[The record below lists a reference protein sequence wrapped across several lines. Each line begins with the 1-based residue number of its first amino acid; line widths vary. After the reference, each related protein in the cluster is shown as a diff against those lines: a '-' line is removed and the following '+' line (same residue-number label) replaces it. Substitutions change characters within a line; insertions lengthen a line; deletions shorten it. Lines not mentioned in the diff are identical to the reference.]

1 MKILTAEEMRA
12 TDLRTSKQ
20 FGVDSLTLMES
31 AGDAVARFVLRQ
43 YAGCRQIT
51 VVCGRG
57 NNGGDGLVA
66 ARKLREAGRDV
77 SVVLLGD
84 PAQITGDAR
93 VMLDCLG
100 SNPVVVLDAAQLES
114 DLVREIFHHSEL
126 ILDAVLGTG
135 FKPSLRDLAAAVGK
149 LISALKTPVVA
160 IDLPS
165 GWDADSR
172 SADAEGAYRADAVV
186 SFTAP
191 KLAHVFGNLTRGPI
205 VIADIGSPSEAVESG
220 TRLTWAGESKSI
232 AEEPRSV
239 DGNKGKFGHVL
250 VIGGARGKAGAPSMA
265 SLAALRSGAGLV
277 TAGIPESILPTVSR
291 FAAEL
296 MTVPLLEGR
305 HGEISSR
312 NLEAGNLQPLLKGK
326 TVIALGPGMGQE
338 PEAVDFV
345 LGLLRETDLPLVI
358 DADALN
364 AIADGHTGLLDGR
377 GRTIVLTP
385 HPGEMARLVGMSI
398 AEVQSKREQVAR
410 DFATRHAVT
419 LVLKGW
425 RSLIAHPDG
434 EISVNTSGNPGM
446 AKGGSGDILTGIV
459 AAMVAQYPRSV
470 ADAVNAS
477 VYLHGLAADFAVR
490 EQDEH
495 TLLATDTVAHL
506 FRAFRF
512 RPRDSDGYLWLQ
524 GTSSGNVGSKWRRQQ
539 T

>member
-20 FGVDSLTLMES
+20 FGVDSLTLMEN

-43 YAGCRQIT
+43 YGECRKIT

-57 NNGGDGLVA
+57 NNGGDGFVA
-66 ARKLREAGRDV
+66 ARRLREAERDV
-77 SVVLLGD
+77 TVVLLGD
-84 PAQITGDAR
+84 PGQIAGDAR
-93 VMLDCLG
+93 AMFDRLG
-100 SNPVVVLDAAQLES
+100 LSPVVVRDASELES
-114 DLVREIFHHSEL
+114 VREVFHRSEL
-126 ILDAVLGTG
+126 IIDAVLGTG
-135 FKPSLRDLAAAVGK
+135 FKPPLRDLPAAVGK
-149 LISALKTPVVA
+149 LISALKTPVIA

-172 SADAEGAYRADAVV
+172 FADAEGGWRADAVV

-205 VIADIGSPSEAVESG
+205 VIADIGSPQEAVQSD

-232 AEEPRSV
+232 AEQPRSV

-250 VIGGARGKAGAPSMA
+250 VIGGAKGKAGAPSMA
-265 SLAALRSGAGLV
+265 SLAALRTGAGLV

-296 MTVPLLEGR
+296 MTVPMIEGKQ
-305 HGEISSR
+305 GGISSR

-338 PEAVDFV
+338 PETVEFV

-364 AIADGHTGLLDGR
+364 AIAGGHTNMLDGR
-377 GRTIVLTP
+377 GRAIVLTP

-398 AEVQSKREQVAR
+398 AEVQSKREDVAR
-410 DFATRHAVT
+410 EFATRHSVT

-425 RSLIAHPDG
+425 RTLIAHPDG

-459 AAMVAQYPRSV
+459 AAMMAQHPHCI
-470 ADAVNAS
+470 ADAVNAA

-524 GTSSGNVGSKWRRQQ
+524 DISSENVGK
-539 T
+539 